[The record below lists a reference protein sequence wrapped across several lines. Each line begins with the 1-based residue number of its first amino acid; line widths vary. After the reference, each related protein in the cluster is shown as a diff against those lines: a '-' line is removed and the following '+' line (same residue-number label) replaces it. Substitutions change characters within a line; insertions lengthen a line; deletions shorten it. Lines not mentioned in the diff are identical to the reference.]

1 MKTPAS
7 IWNPSPRRY
16 DPHPPRWEYS
26 PGAWVLKVDSQGK
39 VKLKGRKWKISKALT
54 GEWVQVVATGQR
66 WMIFYC
72 ATLVREI
79 DTPTVKDV

>member
-1 MKTPAS
+1 M
-7 IWNPSPRRY
+7 
-16 DPHPPRWEYS
+16 
-26 PGAWVLKVDSQGK
+26 
-39 VKLKGRKWKISKALT
+39 KLKGRKWKISKALT

-79 DTPTVKDV
+79 DPLIQCSTIVEHWIPDTPTVKDV